1 MDVEIILLQ
10 SQVDSLE
17 IEVAELQLLVQ
28 KLVKD
33 IMALSEDSFC
43 SLTTR

>member
-17 IEVAELQLLVQ
+17 IQVAELQLLVE

-33 IMALSEDSFC
+33 VMDLSHEAGS
-43 SLTTR
+43 S